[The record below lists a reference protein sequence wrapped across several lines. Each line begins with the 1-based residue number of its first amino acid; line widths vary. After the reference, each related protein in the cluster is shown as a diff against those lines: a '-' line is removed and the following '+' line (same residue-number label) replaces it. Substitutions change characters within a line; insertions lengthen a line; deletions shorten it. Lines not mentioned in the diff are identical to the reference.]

1 MGAVAGIA
9 TLVFITYF
17 VWCGMGD
24 MIGELKQIWKGEDEN
39 EKGNYQV

>member
-24 MIGELKQIWKGEDEN
+24 MIGELKEILKGEDEN
-39 EKGNYQV
+39 GKGNYQV

>member
-24 MIGELKQIWKGEDEN
+24 IISELKEILKGEDEN
-39 EKGNYQV
+39 GKGNYQV

>member
-9 TLVFITYF
+9 TLVLIVYY

-24 MIGELKQIWKGEDEN
+24 IISELKEILKGEDEN
-39 EKGNYQV
+39 GKGNYQV